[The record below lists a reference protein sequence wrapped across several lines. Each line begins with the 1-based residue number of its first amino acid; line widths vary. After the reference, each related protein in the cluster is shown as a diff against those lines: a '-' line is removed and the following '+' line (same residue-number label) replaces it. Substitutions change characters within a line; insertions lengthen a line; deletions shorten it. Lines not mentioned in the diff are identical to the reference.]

1 MSATTLTAPVAV
13 STPNKLRYALAAVAV
28 AVLLLVAFAIGRWT
42 SEASADEPAAT
53 TIPATAPVSVAPSV
67 DVPCNVGHPC

>member
-13 STPNKLRYALAAVAV
+13 SNPSKLRYALAAVGIA
-28 AVLLLVAFAIGRWT
+28 ALFVLSFAIGRWT
-42 SEASADEPAAT
+42 STSASSEPAVT

>member
-13 STPNKLRYALAAVAV
+13 SNPNKLRYALAAVAV
-28 AVLLLVAFAIGRWT
+28 GVLLLLAFAVGRWT
-42 SEASADEPAAT
+42 SDAASGQPAAT
-53 TIPATAPVSVAPSV
+53 TTPATAPVSVAPSV

>member
-13 STPNKLRYALAAVAV
+13 STPSKLRYIVAAVAI
-28 AVLLLVAFAIGRWT
+28 AAMFVLAFAVGRWT
-42 SEASADEPAAT
+42 SSSASSEPAVT
-53 TIPATAPVSVAPSV
+53 TTPLTHSV

>member
-13 STPNKLRYALAAVAV
+13 STTPNKLRYALAALAV

-42 SEASADEPAAT
+42 SDAASSEPAAT
-53 TIPATAPVSVAPSV
+53 TPATTAVHVAPSV

>member
-13 STPNKLRYALAAVAV
+13 SNPNKLRYALAAVAI
-28 AVLLLVAFAIGRWT
+28 ATLLLLSFAIGRW
-42 SEASADEPAAT
+42 SSSSASSEPAVT
-53 TIPATAPVSVAPSV
+53 TTPATVPVAPSV

>member
-13 STPNKLRYALAAVAV
+13 STPNKLRYALAAVAIV
-28 AVLLLVAFAIGRWT
+28 AMFVLAFAIGRWT
-42 SEASADEPAAT
+42 SDAASSAPAVT
-53 TIPATAPVSVAPSV
+53 TTPATVTHSV